1 MKIEIPFNWDRL
13 IQGELPKSRLL
24 EIDPKMVISKEKV
37 TTFKDKV
44 TITIEIP
51 EEDNPLQVAFELG
64 SLIAIINSKGA

>member
-13 IQGELPKSRLL
+13 IQGQLPKSRLL
-24 EIDPKMVISKEKV
+24 EIDPNMVISEEKV